1 MATAASVCRTA
12 RQAKRAGPKLEA
24 GPEASAERSEGT
36 MEARQGRDPAG
47 GSVRSTTARPAIPQ
61 VAGDARIKVSQFNA
75 PKIQMPVT
83 SKREI

>member
-1 MATAASVCRTA
+1 
-12 RQAKRAGPKLEA
+12 
-24 GPEASAERSEGT
+24 

-61 VAGDARIKVSQFNA
+61 VAGNARIKVSQFNA